1 MECWILT
8 FEVNQYEQ
16 EGAYYL
22 KVFKEKPSKGQVAE
36 VLNRLGHGEFG
47 DEYLDHVL
55 SGGGRKEYEDI
66 WFNLF
71 AQKLA

>member
-1 MECWILT
+1 MECWVLT
-8 FEVNQYEQ
+8 FEVNEYDQ

-22 KVFKEKPSKGQVAE
+22 KVFKEKPNKGQVAE
-36 VLNRLGHGEFG
+36 VLNELGYGEFS

-55 SGGGRKEYEDI
+55 SGGGRKEYEYI

-71 AQKLA
+71 VEKLA